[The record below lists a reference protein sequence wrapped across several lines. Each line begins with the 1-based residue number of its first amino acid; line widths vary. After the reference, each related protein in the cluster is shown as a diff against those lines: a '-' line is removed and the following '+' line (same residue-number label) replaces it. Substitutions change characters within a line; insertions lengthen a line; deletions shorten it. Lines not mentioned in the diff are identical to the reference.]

1 MADAASNLAGA
12 LICYLALRP
21 GDFLAIDKKST
32 GSSNSGRLAYDR
44 ALIFLGSYHSS
55 TGTKIGYV
63 QGQEPRRKRG
73 ESVRHVLATFIALP
87 VVMVFMGCADLTT
100 TQKGAAIGGL
110 GGAAA
115 GGLVGSA
122 VRHPV
127 AGALIGG
134 ALGAGGGAL
143 IGNQLQ
149 GQEEVQYQQQQEIN
163 RQSSELQ
170 RQREELQRI
179 KRQGEY

>member
-1 MADAASNLAGA
+1 MADDASNLAGA

-21 GDFLAIDKKST
+21 GDSLAIDKKALVRPIPVDSPMT
-32 GSSNSGRLAYDR
+32 GP
-44 ALIFLGSYHSS
+44 LIFLGSYHSS
-55 TGTKIGYV
+55 AGIKIESI
-63 QGQEPRRKRG
+63 QGKAISQKG
-73 ESVRHVLATFIALP
+73 ESMRHKVTALVALP
-87 VVMVFMGCADLTT
+87 LVMAFLGCSSLNT

-122 VRHPV
+122 VHHPV

-179 KRQGEY
+179 KKQSEY

>member
-1 MADAASNLAGA
+1 MRYTTL
-12 LICYLALRP
+12 
-21 GDFLAIDKKST
+21 
-32 GSSNSGRLAYDR
+32 
-44 ALIFLGSYHSS
+44 
-55 TGTKIGYV
+55 
-63 QGQEPRRKRG
+63 
-73 ESVRHVLATFIALP
+73 IALP
-87 VVMVFMGCADLTT
+87 LITAFLGCSSMST

-110 GGAAA
+110 GGAPA

-127 AGALIGG
+127 AGALVGG
-134 ALGAGGGAL
+134 ALGPGGVAL

-149 GQEEVQYQQQQEIN
+149 GQEEVQQQQQEQIN

-179 KRQGEY
+179 KKQAEY

>member
-1 MADAASNLAGA
+1 MRRVLTTFVALSLAMAL
-12 LICYLALRP
+12 
-21 GDFLAIDKKST
+21 
-32 GSSNSGRLAYDR
+32 
-44 ALIFLGSYHSS
+44 
-55 TGTKIGYV
+55 
-63 QGQEPRRKRG
+63 
-73 ESVRHVLATFIALP
+73 
-87 VVMVFMGCADLTT
+87 MGCSSMTT

-122 VRHPV
+122 VHHPV

-149 GQEEVQYQQQQEIN
+149 GQEEVQQQQQEEIN
-163 RQSSELQ
+163 RQSSELK
-170 RQREELQRI
+170 RQREELQRLK
-179 KRQGEY
+179 KRASTDTSLGL

>member
-1 MADAASNLAGA
+1 MPSIRLNFTSLFELLAAQINGLDGAHVGDAVERIFLQHEQVGS
-12 LICYLALRP
+12 LALCSVPNSLSMPRASEVPFEKDWITCIGVRP
-21 GDFLAIDKKST
+21 DCTIMS
-32 GSSNSGRLAYDR
+32 
-44 ALIFLGSYHSS
+44 
-55 TGTKIGYV
+55 
-63 QGQEPRRKRG
+63 
-73 ESVRHVLATFIALP
+73 
-87 VVMVFMGCADLTT
+87 T

-127 AGALIGG
+127 AGALVGG

-149 GQEEVQYQQQQEIN
+149 GHEEVQQQQQEEIN
-163 RQSSELQ
+163 RQSSEVR
-170 RQREELQRI
+170 RQREELQRL
-179 KRQGEY
+179 KKQGEY

>member
-1 MADAASNLAGA
+1 MIFSSINWHEDWV
-12 LICYLALRP
+12 RP
-21 GDFLAIDKKST
+21 RP
-32 GSSNSGRLAYDR
+32 NN
-44 ALIFLGSYHSS
+44 
-55 TGTKIGYV
+55 V
-63 QGQEPRRKRG
+63 ERKG
-73 ESVRHVLATFIALP
+73 ESMRHRFISLIALP
-87 VVMVFMGCADLTT
+87 LVMGFLGCSSMST

-127 AGALIGG
+127 AGALVGG

-149 GQEEVQYQQQQEIN
+149 GHEEVQQQEEIN
-163 RQSSELQ
+163 RESSELR

-179 KRQGEY
+179 KKQGEY

>member
-1 MADAASNLAGA
+1 
-12 LICYLALRP
+12 
-21 GDFLAIDKKST
+21 
-32 GSSNSGRLAYDR
+32 
-44 ALIFLGSYHSS
+44 LIFLGSYHSS
-55 TGTKIGYV
+55 TGTMIGYV
-63 QGQEPRRKRG
+63 HGPINLEGKGEPM
-73 ESVRHVLATFIALP
+73 RHVLATFIALP
-87 VVMVFMGCADLTT
+87 LVMSFLGCSSMTT

-127 AGALIGG
+127 AGALVGG

-163 RQSSELQ
+163 RQSPELN

-179 KRQGEY
+179 KKQSEY

>member
-1 MADAASNLAGA
+1 M
-12 LICYLALRP
+12 
-21 GDFLAIDKKST
+21 
-32 GSSNSGRLAYDR
+32 
-44 ALIFLGSYHSS
+44 
-55 TGTKIGYV
+55 KIGSI
-63 QGQEPRRKRG
+63 QEIERRT
-73 ESVRHVLATFIALP
+73 SMRHGLNTFIAML
-87 VVMVFMGCADLTT
+87 VVMVFLGCSDLTT

-127 AGALIGG
+127 AGALVGG

-149 GQEEVQYQQQQEIN
+149 GQDEVQQQQQEEIN
-163 RQSSELQ
+163 RQSSDLK
-170 RQREELQRI
+170 RQREELQRL
-179 KRQGEY
+179 KQQQREY

>member
-1 MADAASNLAGA
+1 MNLIGEFTRRLSEMA
-12 LICYLALRP
+12 P
-21 GDFLAIDKKST
+21 FF
-32 GSSNSGRLAYDR
+32 NSVERKGEPMRYGLTTFITLVLVMA
-44 ALIFLGSYHSS
+44 FLGCSS
-55 TGTKIGYV
+55 
-63 QGQEPRRKRG
+63 
-73 ESVRHVLATFIALP
+73 
-87 VVMVFMGCADLTT
+87 MTT

-122 VRHPV
+122 VHHPV

-149 GQEEVQYQQQQEIN
+149 GQEEVQQQQQEEIN
-163 RQSSELQ
+163 RQSTELKRQRAELQ
-170 RQREELQRI
+170 RLKQQS
-179 KRQGEY
+179 EY

>member
-1 MADAASNLAGA
+1 
-12 LICYLALRP
+12 LRHR
-21 GDFLAIDKKST
+21 FISL
-32 GSSNSGRLAYDR
+32 
-44 ALIFLGSYHSS
+44 
-55 TGTKIGYV
+55 
-63 QGQEPRRKRG
+63 
-73 ESVRHVLATFIALP
+73 IALP
-87 VVMVFMGCADLTT
+87 LVMAFLGCSSMST

-127 AGALIGG
+127 AGALVGG

-149 GQEEVQYQQQQEIN
+149 GHEEVQQQQQEEMNGLFSVFSKIN
-163 RQSSELQ
+163 VPSILRHIGVL
-170 RQREELQRI
+170 LA
-179 KRQGEY
+179 

>member
-1 MADAASNLAGA
+1 M
-12 LICYLALRP
+12 
-21 GDFLAIDKKST
+21 
-32 GSSNSGRLAYDR
+32 
-44 ALIFLGSYHSS
+44 
-55 TGTKIGYV
+55 
-63 QGQEPRRKRG
+63 
-73 ESVRHVLATFIALP
+73 RHRFISLIALP
-87 VVMVFMGCADLTT
+87 LVMGFLGCSSMST

-127 AGALIGG
+127 AGTLVGG
-134 ALGAGGGAL
+134 ALGAGSGAL

-149 GQEEVQYQQQQEIN
+149 GHEEVQQQEEIN
-163 RQSSELQ
+163 RESSELR

-179 KRQGEY
+179 KKQGEY

>member
-1 MADAASNLAGA
+1 MRYGLTTFVA
-12 LICYLALRP
+12 LPLVM
-21 GDFLAIDKKST
+21 G
-32 GSSNSGRLAYDR
+32 
-44 ALIFLGSYHSS
+44 FLGCSS
-55 TGTKIGYV
+55 M
-63 QGQEPRRKRG
+63 
-73 ESVRHVLATFIALP
+73 S
-87 VVMVFMGCADLTT
+87 T

-127 AGALIGG
+127 AGALVGG

-149 GQEEVQYQQQQEIN
+149 GHEEVQQEEIN
-163 RQSSELQ
+163 QQSSELR

-179 KRQGEY
+179 KKQGEY

>member
-1 MADAASNLAGA
+1 MS
-12 LICYLALRP
+12 
-21 GDFLAIDKKST
+21 
-32 GSSNSGRLAYDR
+32 
-44 ALIFLGSYHSS
+44 
-55 TGTKIGYV
+55 
-63 QGQEPRRKRG
+63 
-73 ESVRHVLATFIALP
+73 
-87 VVMVFMGCADLTT
+87 T

-127 AGALIGG
+127 AGALVGG

-149 GQEEVQYQQQQEIN
+149 GHEEVQQQQQEEIN
-163 RQSSELQ
+163 RESSEVR

-179 KRQGEY
+179 KKQGEYWYSPRCDAETSTTPARENRSGVLSVVKSDNASCKYLGFELKVVCLSRSFFVYGAEAFLPP

>member
-1 MADAASNLAGA
+1 MRHKVTTLVALPLVMA
-12 LICYLALRP
+12 
-21 GDFLAIDKKST
+21 
-32 GSSNSGRLAYDR
+32 
-44 ALIFLGSYHSS
+44 FLGCS
-55 TGTKIGYV
+55 
-63 QGQEPRRKRG
+63 
-73 ESVRHVLATFIALP
+73 
-87 VVMVFMGCADLTT
+87 DLTT

-115 GGLVGSA
+115 GGLIGSA
-122 VRHPV
+122 VHHPV
-127 AGALIGG
+127 VGALVGG
-134 ALGAGGGAL
+134 ALGAGSGAL

-179 KRQGEY
+179 KKQGEY

>member
-1 MADAASNLAGA
+1 M
-12 LICYLALRP
+12 
-21 GDFLAIDKKST
+21 
-32 GSSNSGRLAYDR
+32 
-44 ALIFLGSYHSS
+44 
-55 TGTKIGYV
+55 
-63 QGQEPRRKRG
+63 
-73 ESVRHVLATFIALP
+73 RHGFITLTALP
-87 VVMVFMGCADLTT
+87 LVMALVGCSSMTT

-127 AGALIGG
+127 AGALVGG

-149 GQEEVQYQQQQEIN
+149 GQEEVQQQQQEEIN
-163 RQSSELQ
+163 RQ
-170 RQREELQRI
+170 
-179 KRQGEY
+179 